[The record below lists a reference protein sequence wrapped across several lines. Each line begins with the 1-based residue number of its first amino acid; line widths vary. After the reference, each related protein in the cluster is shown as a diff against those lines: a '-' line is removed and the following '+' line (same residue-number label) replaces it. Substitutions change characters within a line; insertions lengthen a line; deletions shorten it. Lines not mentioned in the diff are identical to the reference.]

1 MRVAPVLQALAGSP
15 AFERAFARIHV
26 SPRDSVP
33 GPVHNPRRLRGA
45 QAMSFS
51 TRTRRKPPTAMAR
64 QHFPADRG
72 PFVPAYRP
80 DGIPLRVLLIG
91 LDEEEGQCLQTWLQR
106 PRLQS
111 RRCDAHEACATALRF
126 WPGVLLVDS
135 GEQAR
140 TRIVEQV
147 LDRCR
152 SVSMGVVLVLEG
164 EAAAPAL
171 DGPRCEHLRRPF
183 NRARLLAAVEAAA
196 MPWGA
201 PVATQWHTRQLREEA
216 ETLMDLALELASPI
230 GLDDRLQHCADAAH
244 HLTGAAYAALF
255 RHGGDGPHRLVGL
268 AGVPRKAFNGLPAP
282 DGTLLLAPTFAGEG
296 VIRCDDVHAH
306 PRYGWSPQ
314 HRGVPRGHPPVR
326 SYLAVPV
333 ASREGRLLG
342 ALLLGHGEPGV
353 FTARSERLAEAIAAQ
368 AAAAIEHHLQHDGED
383 GTEATDWSSTGGSE
397 RPSRATDAVPPPR

>member
-1 MRVAPVLQALAGSP
+1 M
-15 AFERAFARIHV
+15 
-26 SPRDSVP
+26 
-33 GPVHNPRRLRGA
+33 
-45 QAMSFS
+45 
-51 TRTRRKPPTAMAR
+51 
-64 QHFPADRG
+64 
-72 PFVPAYRP
+72 
-80 DGIPLRVLLIG
+80 RVLLIG
-91 LDEEEGQCLQTWLQR
+91 LDDEEGQCLQAWLRR

-111 RRCDAHEACATALRF
+111 RRCDAHDACATALRF
-126 WPGVLLVDS
+126 SPGVLLVES

-147 LDRCR
+147 ADRCR
-152 SVSMGVVLVLEG
+152 SIAMGVVLVM
-164 EAAAPAL
+164 EADAPAPAL
-171 DGPRCEHLRRPF
+171 DGMRCEHLRRPF

-230 GLDDRLQHCADAAH
+230 GLDDRLQHCADAAQ

-268 AGVPRKAFNGLPAP
+268 AGVPRSAFHGLPAP
-282 DGTLLLAPTFAGEG
+282 DGTLLLAPTFAGER
-296 VIRCDDVHAH
+296 VIRCDDVQAH

-314 HRGVPRGHPPVR
+314 HRGLPRGHPPVR

-368 AAAAIEHHLQHDGED
+368 AAATIEHHLLHDGEG
-383 GTEATDWSSTGGSE
+383 GTEAMGWPPTDGSE
-397 RPSRATDAVPPPR
+397 RTGSAADAVPPPR